1 MFGLSFGKNV
11 FIGVD
16 IGTSAIKIVEIKNN
30 SGKPVLSNYAW
41 MSFDGYFK
49 KSDSVAMTYEK
60 VLPQYLKRIIKES
73 GIKSKNAHTS
83 IPAFGGLITLIEF
96 PQMDRNDIEQAIKF
110 EAHKYIPTSLD
121 EVVLNWDV
129 VNENPAAFS
138 RESEPGNVE
147 IENEKLQVLLVAASK
162 NKVKRYEKMIVDAG
176 LKLESIE
183 IESFSIARSLI
194 GNDQGN
200 FIIADIGSRVCNIL
214 LVEKGIIMINRNID
228 AGGRDIAQTIA
239 KSMAISDE
247 RAEKLKLGGKNF
259 FASDS
264 YINFPSLELIRDEIA
279 RTANAYSQSGN
290 KIKID
295 NLILSG
301 GTANMTGLTGY
312 FNQALGIK
320 TIIGN
325 PFGRIICDKKIEPA
339 LKMIG
344 TRFSVAA
351 GLALKGMERNK

>member
-1 MFGLSFGKNV
+1 MFGLSFGKNA

-49 KSDSVAMTYEK
+49 KDDSVSETYEK
-60 VLPQYLKRIIKES
+60 ILPQYLKRIISES
-73 GIKSKNAHTS
+73 GIKSKITHTS

-96 PQMDRNDIEQAIKF
+96 PQMDKNDIEQAIKF

-121 EVVLNWDV
+121 EVVLSWDII
-129 VNENPAAFS
+129 NGNLSAATK
-138 RESEPGNVE
+138 ESEIVTAG
-147 IENEKLQVLLVAASK
+147 NEKLQVLLVAASK
-162 NKVKRYEKMIVDAG
+162 KKVERYEKMIMSAG

-183 IESFSIARSLI
+183 IESFSMVRSLI

-214 LVEKGIIMINRNID
+214 LIEKGAIRINRNID
-228 AGGRDIAQTIA
+228 AGGKDITKTIA
-239 KSMAISDE
+239 KSMSVTDD

-259 FASDS
+259 FAADS
-264 YINFPSLELIRDEIA
+264 YMTFPSLEIIRDEIA
-279 RTANAYSQSGN
+279 RTANAYSHEG
-290 KIKID
+290 KKLKID
-295 NLILSG
+295 NVILSG
-301 GTANMTGLTGY
+301 GTANLSGLADY
-312 FNQALGIK
+312 FTQALGIK
-320 TIIGN
+320 TIVGN
-325 PFGRIICDKKIEPA
+325 PFGRIEYDKKIEPA
-339 LKMIG
+339 LKILG

-351 GLALKGMERNK
+351 GLALKGMEKK